1 MYKAFTPT
9 PLSDVASD
17 FFTDDDDDD
26 DDEDDEDNEE
36 ENGDFS
42 FSDIGSDD
50 DGEDIDDDA
59 LFELLWFNAVSCTFN
74 SFYWIAFFPPLFFK
88 CKFCSGKKNLWK
100 AFWFL
105 KILSNVIISFE
116 TWVLSVERKTS
127 WIMLFVLSALKVGV
141 EILFYYV

>member
-1 MYKAFTPT
+1 MLKLIPVYPCNSLKLLYKAFTPT
-9 PLSDVASD
+9 PLSDVVSD

-59 LFELLWFNAVSCTFN
+59 LFELL
-74 SFYWIAFFPPLFFK
+74 
-88 CKFCSGKKNLWK
+88 
-100 AFWFL
+100 
-105 KILSNVIISFE
+105 
-116 TWVLSVERKTS
+116 
-127 WIMLFVLSALKVGV
+127 
-141 EILFYYV
+141 